1 MAQPF
6 LHPSTGVYYIR
17 RRVPNELRSVLGR
30 EYKRS
35 LKTRDPAEAK
45 ARHAVEWTRSEEA
58 FSLARAQ
65 LSGVQVL
72 TKRDTQQ
79 LASRWFRKELDEMEQ
94 SGSFRAWMLPGDAA
108 ALETPHGWEEHREYL
123 TIREALAEGDETDW
137 LSVVRPFLLQALRSV
152 NVPPPADGSD
162 AYAELAEAFQDHLLR
177 LSDIAKQRDDGNWTA
192 KPDVME
198 HESLS
203 LERQRAEVKA
213 KTITEVFAAYK
224 DDRLLN
230 GDNRSTRASLA
241 DFEGT
246 VTRFVQMF
254 GDLPVTAITRSTVQA
269 YRAKLAAFPI
279 KMPGASKLS
288 ANELIARAQSEG
300 LPTLSPATIRNRLR
314 VLGAVLGFAVRMG
327 WIPENPVDAS
337 GVAKAAGVTA
347 AKSKASRRRKDYNT
361 AELGTIFRSALF
373 TEEGWRPVR
382 SDFGQAL
389 YWLPVL
395 LYYTGA
401 RREELC
407 QLRVGDV
414 QADEGIAFLS
424 ILGTSDDDDDGRTV
438 KTESS
443 RRRVPLHPD
452 LLALGFMDYHST
464 LPASGQLFPSLQPN
478 HRGFYSTNIAKAWT
492 KYLRN
497 VVELDSSASPLHG
510 FRHTFKTL
518 SRQVG
523 IPEDVHDAITGH
535 SDGSVSREYGG
546 MPLSRMLEELQRY
559 PSAPG
564 LLIPGA
570 R

>member
-6 LHPSTGVYYIR
+6 LHPSTGVFYIR
-17 RRVPNELRSVLGR
+17 RRVPDELRSALGR

-35 LKTRDPAEAK
+35 LKTRDPSEAK
-45 ARHAVEWTRSEEA
+45 ARFAAEWTRSEEA

-65 LSGVQVL
+65 LTNVQVL
-72 TKRDTQQ
+72 TKHDMQQ
-79 LASRWFRKELDEMEQ
+79 LAVRWVRQEPEDLEH
-94 SGSFRAWMLPGDAA
+94 SGNFKACLPFASDATAGETAEKHQDYRTVRRASAK
-108 ALETPHGWEEHREYL
+108 
-123 TIREALAEGDETDW
+123 GDETDW
-137 LSVVRPFLLQALRSV
+137 ATMMRPYS
-152 NVPPPADGSD
+152 
-162 AYAELAEAFQDHLLR
+162 LR

-192 KPDVME
+192 NPDVLEPE
-198 HESLS
+198 HLN
-203 LERQRAEVKA
+203 LERQRIRSKS
-213 KTITEVFAAYK
+213 KTLTEVFEAYK
-224 DDRLLN
+224 GDRLLS

-246 VTRFVQMF
+246 VRRFVQMF
-254 GDLPVTAITRSTVQA
+254 GDLPVTAVTRGTVQE

-361 AELGTIFRSALF
+361 GELGTIFRSALF

-389 YWLPVL
+389 YWLPIL

-407 QLRVGDV
+407 QLRVSDV
-414 QADEGIAFLS
+414 QVEEGVTFLS
-424 ILGTSDDDDDGRTV
+424 ILGTPDDDDDGRTV

-452 LLALGFMDYHST
+452 LLALGFMDYHGT
-464 LPASGQLFPSLQPN
+464 LSASGLLFPSLQRN
-478 HRGFYSTNIAKAWT
+478 RRGFYSTNVAKAWT

-497 VVELDSSASPLHG
+497 VVSLDSPASPLHG

-546 MPLSRMLEELQRY
+546 MPLSRMLEELRRY

-564 LLIPGA
+564 L